1 MLLSKSFTY
10 NQPSHCDRKT
20 VNHGFETN
28 DKQITKMRKVGKTVK
43 LKNCVR
49 YIKPPLE
56 IYADFESNLVPVNNG
71 KRNLDEI
78 YTNKYQNHV
87 A

>member
-1 MLLSKSFTY
+1 
-10 NQPSHCDRKT
+10 
-20 VNHGFETN
+20 
-28 DKQITKMRKVGKTVK
+28 MRKVGKTVK

>member
-1 MLLSKSFTY
+1 
-10 NQPSHCDRKT
+10 
-20 VNHGFETN
+20 
-28 DKQITKMRKVGKTVK
+28 MRKVGKNVK
-43 LKNCVR
+43 LKNCLR

-71 KRNLDEI
+71 KQNLDEI